1 MQISLRRKRS
11 IRRSVA
17 DNCEAF
23 PKSLP
28 AEPMAVWE
36 ASRSDA
42 REAAHN
48 QEACRAGFKLAPPSA
63 HIAREIFLW
72 VIRPPRR
79 PIRAVSANAI
89 QRFLVA
95 NFLVTNDLRVIAPS
109 PWGRV

>member
-48 QEACRAGFKLAPPSA
+48 QEACRGGFQTRPSSA
-63 HIAREIFLW
+63 NTARENSLGH
-72 VIRPPRR
+72 PPTAEAYSRCKR
-79 PIRAVSANAI
+79 ECDPTLSRCEFS
-89 QRFLVA
+89 RYE
-95 NFLVTNDLRVIAPS
+95 
-109 PWGRV
+109 